1 MNLESIGKTYCLKE
15 EKIEALK
22 QFTYS
27 FEYGNFYAIMGESG
41 SGKSTL
47 LQIMGL
53 LLKADQG
60 SYYFDKQDVSKLS
73 DNELSKLRMK
83 NIGFIFQNYCL
94 DPNLKAYENIML
106 PMIINDD
113 IPKNNRKTKAI
124 DLLESVGLKDRMNHY
139 PSQLSGGEQ
148 QRICIA
154 RSLANDPKIILAD
167 EPTGNL
173 DEENE
178 KIVFEKLKQL
188 SDSGKCII
196 VVSHSTQIKKYTK
209 NIIHLKKGKII

>member
-1 MNLESIGKTYCLKE
+1 
-15 EKIEALK
+15 
-22 QFTYS
+22 
-27 FEYGNFYAIMGESG
+27 
-41 SGKSTL
+41 
-47 LQIMGL
+47 
-53 LLKADQG
+53 
-60 SYYFDKQDVSKLS
+60 
-73 DNELSKLRMK
+73 
-83 NIGFIFQNYCL
+83 
-94 DPNLKAYENIML
+94 
-106 PMIINDD
+106 
-113 IPKNNRKTKAI
+113 
-124 DLLESVGLKDRMNHY
+124 MNHY

-188 SDSGKCII
+188 SDSRKCII